1 VGEEVRWDRRA
12 VGVRWAMD
20 RARGRKRSMAIM
32 TLIYAIRVSRYVGKP
47 CSITMMCVT
56 WGNIFSIPFAPLN
69 QRWTASPPTKPK
81 HSSRPEASSSSPTSP
96 NPASS
101 VSTGRKFFPLVH
113 PTPPPQLAPPLIEQA
128 QDRFHLTRRC
138 SGVKFLPP
146 GLHLITW
153 SPPPSSTPGPSA
165 IPLRSALLHVF
176 KPKERVVLAYDDA
189 FETVPIPSPSE
200 GEVISDDH
208 LKTLDNELAP
218 YPFDGLEGW
227 NALTSHISG
236 DVVKDVLGA
245 SGRVDGIMQ
254 ADGEEDEVSSKVV
267 DGERVMRFP
276 VYRLKRSWRDGAV
289 GEEVTRY
296 ARDKSWLMGDV
307 LTTSF
312 ESGTLYVCTFVDSN

>member
-1 VGEEVRWDRRA
+1 
-12 VGVRWAMD
+12 
-20 RARGRKRSMAIM
+20 
-32 TLIYAIRVSRYVGKP
+32 
-47 CSITMMCVT
+47 
-56 WGNIFSIPFAPLN
+56 
-69 QRWTASPPTKPK
+69 
-81 HSSRPEASSSSPTSP
+81 
-96 NPASS
+96 
-101 VSTGRKFFPLVH
+101 
-113 PTPPPQLAPPLIEQA
+113 
-128 QDRFHLTRRC
+128 
-138 SGVKFLPP
+138 
-146 GLHLITW
+146 
-153 SPPPSSTPGPSA
+153 
-165 IPLRSALLHVF
+165 
-176 KPKERVVLAYDDA
+176 LAYDEA

-218 YPFDGLEGW
+218 YPFHGLEGW